1 MRPFT
6 YVRPVTLGEALALL
20 DEHGPAAAVLAGG
33 TDLVVAIR
41 NGAIAPQ
48 VVVDVKRIAELAPEI
63 DLTGS
68 RLRIGATTLMAD
80 VERNKRVR
88 ATFPA
93 LADAAATVGSVQIR
107 NRATVVGN
115 ICHAS
120 PAADTVPPLLIYG
133 AEVNIKGARGTRR
146 MPLAEFLVGPGRTA
160 LERGEL
166 VTSIDVPVGPPGHRE
181 AFAKVTRR
189 RGVDLATV
197 NLACM
202 VDTQGRTQF
211 AYGAVGPRAFLI
223 ADESGVL
230 ADLSAPEATRER
242 VLSDLLTHASPIS
255 DVRASREY
263 RLAMLR
269 VMSLRLLRDCLSRL
283 APA

>member
-1 MRPFT
+1 
-6 YVRPVTLGEALALL
+6 
-20 DEHGPAAAVLAGG
+20 VLAGG

-133 AEVNIKGARGTRR
+133 AEVNISGARGTRR

>member
-1 MRPFT
+1 
-6 YVRPVTLGEALALL
+6 VTLGEALALL

-133 AEVNIKGARGTRR
+133 AEVNISGARGTRR

>member
-48 VVVDVKRIAELAPEI
+48 VGVDVKRIAELAPEI

-133 AEVNIKGARGTRR
+133 AEVNISGARGTRR